1 MSDYMET
8 PNELEKH
15 NQIIPAINEASAGSP
30 EVAAA
35 IWSYWN
41 FAHVFDDLI
50 DGSGWDE
57 QKVEQAMKALHDFVT
72 DLMINPFVVQNARS
86 LHGMFIQSMT
96 RNMDGDSMSRSE
108 NPEVRT
114 MSSPV
119 RCGDVDVIFHMAYL
133 AGGWPRLRAMA
144 RYRSYDDNND
154 HNEKG

>member
-8 PNELEKH
+8 PEELEKH

-144 RYRSYDDNND
+144 KYRSYDDNND
-154 HNEKG
+154 HKEKG